1 MKNKMILGKL
11 YLAREAIN
19 TLKNVIGALIVS
31 FENIEKLDVEIKS
44 KEIQLIE
51 LNREISEV
59 KAGIKMDGLNYLD
72 KDWYIYEGIF
82 YMDGVKEK
90 ILIKHKNVVKIF
102 CLNKF
107 YIDYENKFIDYKRKG
122 NKNENN

>member
-19 TLKNVIGALIVS
+19 TLKNAIGALIVS
-31 FENIEKLDVEIKS
+31 FENVEKLDNEIKS

-51 LNREISEV
+51 LNRKISEIKV
-59 KAGIKMDGLNYLD
+59 GIKMDGLTYLD
-72 KDWYIYEGIF
+72 KDWHIYEGIF
-82 YMDGVKEK
+82 YVDGRKEK
-90 ILIKHKNVVKIF
+90 ILIKHENVVKIF

-107 YIDYENKFIDYKRKG
+107 YIDYENEFIDYKRK
-122 NKNENN
+122 KNENN